1 MESIYNDVI
10 KGRFIR
16 PFLFGSRKNILSVEA
31 NIDEKE
37 GCIYLHF
44 DVELQND
51 YRPGY
56 PIPKRSIYYAAREI
70 SEQLGILT
78 EITDYSSVEKVYCI
92 WICNNKKMPKK
103 LQNTVSE
110 YYIAKRDLI
119 GHVEEPKEDY
129 DLIDIIMIR
138 RGDESSDE
146 QILDYLNNLCRKIC
160 KEKPDAKEM
169 RRQFE
174 EVMGRPEQKWYTHYA
189 AGILG
194 GTGFAVFFGC
204 DIRDAIIAVIVSIVI
219 VAAGNWLA
227 EREKNLLA
235 YNLILSFIAEMIIL
249 LSVKFGFADHEER
262 IMIGIVML
270 LISGLS
276 TTNGIRDLLQKDFI
290 SGSINIMNSMLG
302 ASGIAFGT
310 AIPMILFGGVEAE
323 GFILTPNLI
332 VQLISCTA
340 ACVGFAL
347 WFKIRGMQVVYCGIG
362 AFFTWLIY
370 ALVYEARPSNFLAT
384 TIAATFVAFYAFIMS
399 RINKAPSTIFLTAS
413 VFPLIPGP
421 NLYYVMYACV
431 SGNMHMLLEQT
442 ITLFATCVAI
452 AFGFNFVDIAS
463 RTIMR
468 GMKVEYH
475 IGKSDR

>member
-1 MESIYNDVI
+1 
-10 KGRFIR
+10 
-16 PFLFGSRKNILSVEA
+16 
-31 NIDEKE
+31 
-37 GCIYLHF
+37 
-44 DVELQND
+44 
-51 YRPGY
+51 
-56 PIPKRSIYYAAREI
+56 
-70 SEQLGILT
+70 
-78 EITDYSSVEKVYCI
+78 
-92 WICNNKKMPKK
+92 
-103 LQNTVSE
+103 
-110 YYIAKRDLI
+110 
-119 GHVEEPKEDY
+119 
-129 DLIDIIMIR
+129 
-138 RGDESSDE
+138 
-146 QILDYLNNLCRKIC
+146 
-160 KEKPDAKEM
+160 
-169 RRQFE
+169 
-174 EVMGRPEQKWYTHYA
+174 MGRPEQKWYTHYA

-290 SGSINIMNSMLG
+290 SGTINIMNSMLG